1 MPKNEGGLGIRPLK
15 EVNIVLCLKLIWR
28 LSSNRASLWVRWVHC
43 YLIRKGSFWSVNI
56 SSVAGSWMWK
66 KLLKVR
72 DLAMLYHRM
81 EVNNGR
87 NTYFWYDDWSSL
99 GHLTIFLRGREG
111 CIDLGIMKNETVAE
125 VISHHRRRRH
135 RVQRLNDIEDEIEVV
150 RRRINAQED
159 QPLWKHDNGKYSK
172 RFSTKLTWLNMR
184 QSYPI
189 CNWSRGVWF
198 PYSTPKY
205 SFLVW
210 VAIRNRLQTCDRI
223 KQWDSS
229 VNGLCVLCQVE
240 QESCQ
245 HLFFAC
251 RYSAKVWKKLVEGL
265 MYANYTEIWR
275 EIIEFISQPREKSTE
290 MFLIRYTFQALV
302 HSLWRERNDRRHGEQ
317 LKDENIMV
325 KMVDKQIRLKLLLVK
340 GKGKKYLE
348 EGLCK
353 WFETRV

>member
-1 MPKNEGGLGIRPLK
+1 M
-15 EVNIVLCLKLIWR
+15 
-28 LSSNRASLWVRWVHC
+28 
-43 YLIRKGSFWSVNI
+43 
-56 SSVAGSWMWK
+56 
-66 KLLKVR
+66 
-72 DLAMLYHRM
+72 
-81 EVNNGR
+81 
-87 NTYFWYDDWSSL
+87 
-99 GHLTIFLRGREG
+99 
-111 CIDLGIMKNETVAE
+111 
-125 VISHHRRRRH
+125 
-135 RVQRLNDIEDEIEVV
+135 
-150 RRRINAQED
+150 
-159 QPLWKHDNGKYSK
+159 
-172 RFSTKLTWLNMR
+172 KLTL
-184 QSYPI
+184 
-189 CNWSRGVWF
+189 
-198 PYSTPKY
+198 
-205 SFLVW
+205 
-210 VAIRNRLQTCDRI
+210 